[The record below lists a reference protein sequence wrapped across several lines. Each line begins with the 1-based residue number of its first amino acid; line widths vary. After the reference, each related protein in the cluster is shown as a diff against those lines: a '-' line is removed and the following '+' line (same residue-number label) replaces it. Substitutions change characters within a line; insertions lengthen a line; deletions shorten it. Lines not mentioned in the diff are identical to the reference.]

1 MESIN
6 SAKEFIKNGDTGES
20 SIEILRKKMEI
31 AAENLQFETA
41 ARLRDR
47 INAISKIREKQK
59 VVSISYKSQ
68 DVIATALLGENACVT
83 VFVFRNFRLCD
94 KKHFFVDGFTDKNSV
109 YNEFLQQ
116 YYLLFLL

>member
-1 MESIN
+1 MLE
-6 SAKEFIKNGDTGES
+6 
-20 SIEILRKKMEI
+20 

-47 INAISKIREKQK
+47 INAINKIKGKQK

-68 DVIATALLGENACVT
+68 DVIATALIGETACCT
-83 VFVFRNFRLCD
+83 VMNYRNFKLCN
-94 KKHFFVDGFTDKNSV
+94 KQHYFLDGFSDKTAV

-116 YYLLFLL
+116 YYLLLS